1 MLTYLKR
8 GQPPQPDDVAQ
19 IQATVVE
26 ILGRVRAEGDAAV
39 RAYSQRFDG
48 WNPPD
53 FRVSDDAIR
62 RVSAALPQSL
72 KDDIAFAQAQVRRFA
87 EAQKATLQDFE
98 IETLPGVFLGQRCIP
113 VANAGAYIPGG
124 RYPLIASAYM
134 SVLTAKVAGVTRV
147 IACAPP
153 RDGQGIHP
161 PTLYAMATSGADEIY
176 CVGGVQALAAMAY
189 GTETITP
196 VDFLA
201 GPGNAYVAEAKRQL
215 FGQVGVDL
223 IAGPTEIL
231 IIADADADVVL
242 VAADL
247 LGQAEHDP
255 NSMATLITTSRP
267 FGEQV
272 IAEVERQLVHL
283 STRAVAG
290 ACWHTRGEVAVVADH
305 EAAAA
310 LADEYAPE
318 HLHVHTSNP
327 EWYRERLR
335 NYGALFLGPE
345 TTVAYGDK
353 AVGTNH
359 ILPTGRAAR
368 YTGGLWV
375 GRYIKVVTYQ
385 RLTDAGSI
393 PIAEATARICNAET
407 MAGHAITAELR
418 LGKMTDE
425 GRMTND
431 DRRRTK
437 DE

>member
-1 MLTYLKR
+1 MITYLKR

-19 IQATVVE
+19 VQATVVE
-26 ILGRVRAEGDAAV
+26 ILARVRAEGDVAV

-53 FRVSDDAIR
+53 FRVSDDEIR

-87 EAQKATLQDFE
+87 EAQKASLQDFE
-98 IETLPGVFLGQRCIP
+98 IETLPGVLLGQRCIP

-134 SVLTAKVAGVTRV
+134 SVLTAKVAGVARV

-176 CVGGVQALAAMAY
+176 CIGGVQALAAMAY
-189 GTETITP
+189 GTETIAP
-196 VDFLA
+196 IDFLA

-255 NSMATLITTSRP
+255 NSMATLITTSRQ

-283 STRAVAG
+283 PTRAVAG
-290 ACWHTRGEVAVVADH
+290 ACWQTRGEVAVVADH

-327 EWYRERLR
+327 EWYRDRLR
-335 NYGALFLGPE
+335 NYGSLFLGPE

-385 RLTDAGSI
+385 RLTEAGSI
-393 PIAEATARICNAET
+393 PIAEATARICDAET

-418 LGKMTDE
+418 LGKM
-425 GRMTND
+425 
-431 DRRRTK
+431 RRET
-437 DE
+437 